1 MSVSTFGNLRIEA
14 YLQLPAA
21 YRSLSR
27 PSSAPDA
34 KAFTLCSYSL
44 ELPSE
49 FLQLFSLNCLSFIE
63 HLFWFSFRSK
73 KVWSFLRFFFPSGWD
88 LLISILGNCSSLP
101 KLIGKTYSNLF
112 CLLKCVLFYLFVSTH
127 FTSLFGFQW
136 TFSFPNLS
144 IRWWA
149 QVDSNHRPRAYQ
161 ARALTTWA
169 MSPFSFS
176 MYLVSLAYSFY
187 RLLSVGGDDGIRTHD
202 PLLAGQVLS
211 QLSYTPIL
219 GFYGHWKLN
228 NSRAKH

>member
-1 MSVSTFGNLRIEA
+1 MYSVNVSWFFTMSVSTFGNLRIEA

-88 LLISILGNCSSLP
+88 LSISILGNCSSLP

-136 TFSFPNLS
+136 TFSLP
-144 IRWWA
+144 
-149 QVDSNHRPRAYQ
+149 
-161 ARALTTWA
+161 
-169 MSPFSFS
+169 
-176 MYLVSLAYSFY
+176 
-187 RLLSVGGDDGIRTHD
+187 
-202 PLLAGQVLS
+202 
-211 QLSYTPIL
+211 
-219 GFYGHWKLN
+219 
-228 NSRAKH
+228 